1 MDSPWFRFT
10 HLLAALLFLG
20 LTSGCATVTRGTTDT
35 LVINSDPIGAEVKLS
50 NGMSG
55 KTPATFTLP
64 RKDNVVVKVEKA
76 GYEPVEVTVTPQVSG
91 AGGAGMAGNVLLGG
105 LIGAAVDAGSGAMN
119 DLLPNPVD
127 VRLVPLSL
135 NAMAA
140 GGVPAEDRLRKL
152 RELRDNGSISAAEDK
167 RERAKILREL

>member
-1 MDSPWFRFT
+1 
-10 HLLAALLFLG
+10 
-20 LTSGCATVTRGTTDT
+20 
-35 LVINSDPIGAEVKLS
+35 
-50 NGMSG
+50 MSG

-135 NAMAA
+135 NAMAS
-140 GGVPAEDRLRKL
+140 GGAPAEDRLRKL
-152 RELRDNGSISAAEDK
+152 RELRDNGSISAAEYK

>member
-1 MDSPWFRFT
+1 
-10 HLLAALLFLG
+10 
-20 LTSGCATVTRGTTDT
+20 
-35 LVINSDPIGAEVKLS
+35 
-50 NGMSG
+50 MSG

-76 GYEPVEVTVTPQVSG
+76 GYEPVEVTVTPQISG
-91 AGGAGMAGNVLLGG
+91 AGGAGMAGNVMLGG

-119 DLLPNPVD
+119 DLLPYPVD

-135 NAMAA
+135 TAMAA
-140 GGVPAEDRLRKL
+140 GGVLAEDRLRKL
-152 RELRDNGSISAAEDK
+152 RELRDNGSISAAEYK

>member
-35 LVINSDPIGAEVKLS
+35 LVINSDPVGAEVKLS

-105 LIGAAVDAGSGAMN
+105 LIALTYLGEATYQHRRRRRPLAHESGDGSPG
-119 DLLPNPVD
+119 
-127 VRLVPLSL
+127 
-135 NAMAA
+135 
-140 GGVPAEDRLRKL
+140 
-152 RELRDNGSISAAEDK
+152 
-167 RERAKILREL
+167 

>member
-1 MDSPWFRFT
+1 MDIPWYRFMGW
-10 HLLAALLFLG
+10 LAALLLLG
-20 LTSGCATVTRGTTDT
+20 LTSGCATITRGTTDT
-35 LVINSDPIGAEVKLS
+35 LVINSDPVGADVKLS

-76 GYEPVEVTVTPQVSG
+76 GYEPVEVSVTPQVSG

-105 LIGAAVDAGSGAMN
+105 LIGAAVDAGSGAMH

-127 VRLVPLSL
+127 VRLVPLSYEAL
-135 NAMAA
+135 DAS
-140 GGVPAEDRLRKL
+140 GSPADVRLRKL
-152 RELRDNGSISAAEDK
+152 RELRDNGMISAAEYK
-167 RERAKILREL
+167 RKRDAILRQL

>member
-1 MDSPWFRFT
+1 MDSPWYRIIG
-10 HLLAALLFLG
+10 LLLALLFLG
-20 LTSGCATVTRGTTDT
+20 LTSGGATVTRGTPDT
-35 LVINSDPIGAEVKLS
+35 LVINSDPVGADIKLS

-64 RKDNVVVKVEKA
+64 RKDTIVVKVEKA
-76 GYEPVEVTVTPQVSG
+76 GYEPVEVTVTPQVSD

-135 NAMAA
+135 DPSNAS
-140 GGVPAEDRLRKL
+140 GLPAEARLRRL
-152 RELRDNGSISAAEDK
+152 RELRDSGTISAAEYK